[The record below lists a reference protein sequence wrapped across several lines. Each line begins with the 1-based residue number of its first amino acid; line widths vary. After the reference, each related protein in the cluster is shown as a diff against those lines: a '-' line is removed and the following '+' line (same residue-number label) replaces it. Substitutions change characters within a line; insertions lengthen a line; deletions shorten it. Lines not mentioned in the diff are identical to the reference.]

1 MSDLS
6 ELNKQL
12 SSLTQDFEKHQQWQE
27 VRQKQINDET
37 YNKMN
42 NKWQEYQTFNTTQN
56 TPYPQLQQPSHNP
69 KLSNQYQQ
77 HTPQHTQQHTP
88 QQIPQTHQP
97 QSQFTRMD
105 NYQVL
110 HQPDNQSHQYHQQE
124 QQQQQQQQDLRQDM
138 NSRMDRFRF
147 DSESNMKHTLV
158 PVDMNHYYS
167 GNLFMEG
174 TPVPNGLPENVE
186 QYSNNNTGLKNQSRL
201 LHQEK
206 SKTLYRN
213 DVNQRM
219 AQFSPL
225 GRTLHFPVNHHSNND
240 NSNSPNANGNAY
252 SNNNNMF
259 PQNMLTK
266 TSRKNEMKAD
276 INARL
281 SGYSPLSSNTPLHED
296 SNNYSRHEIA
306 PYPTHSN
313 ETNSNVNHH
322 HNKHNQI
329 NNNQNSNQNNPNQHN
344 NINRQQKIKFQEMM
358 PVSST

>member
-6 ELNKQL
+6 ELNKQI
-12 SSLTQDFEKHQQWQE
+12 SSLTQDYEIHQQWNE
-27 VRQKQINDET
+27 VRQKQINNQE

-56 TPYPQLQQPSHNP
+56 TPYPQLHQPTSNP
-69 KLSNQYQQ
+69 KLFNQYQQ
-77 HTPQHTQQHTP
+77 DTLQQTQQHIL
-88 QQIPQTHQP
+88 QPQTQQP

-110 HQPDNQSHQYHQQE
+110 HQPDNQHQQFQE
-124 QQQQQQQQDLRQDM
+124 QQQHQQQEQQDLRQDM

-174 TPVPNGLPENVE
+174 MPVPNGLPENVE
-186 QYSNNNTGLKNQSRL
+186 QYNNAGLKNQSRL

-225 GRTLHFPVNHHSNND
+225 GRTLHFPVNHHSTD
-240 NSNSPNANGNAY
+240 NAKTNNANN
-252 SNNNNMF
+252 F

-281 SGYSPLSSNTPLHED
+281 AGYSPLSSNTPFQQEN
-296 SNNYSRHEIA
+296 NNYSRHEIA
-306 PYPTHSN
+306 SYPTH
-313 ETNSNVNHH
+313 TNNPNSSITSQNN
-322 HNKHNQI
+322 NKQN
-329 NNNQNSNQNNPNQHN
+329 NNNQN
-344 NINRQQKIKFQEMM
+344 NINRQQKIKYQEMM

>member
-12 SSLTQDFEKHQQWQE
+12 SSLSQDYETHQQWNE
-27 VRQKQINDET
+27 VRQKQINDEK

-42 NKWQEYQTFNTTQN
+42 NKWQEYQTFNTIQN
-56 TPYPQLQQPSHNP
+56 TPYPQLHQPSHNP

-77 HTPQHTQQHTP
+77 HTQHHTP
-88 QQIPQTHQP
+88 QHIPQTQQP

-110 HQPDNQSHQYHQQE
+110 HQPDNQSHQYQQQE
-124 QQQQQQQQDLRQDM
+124 QQQQHQDLRQDM

-186 QYSNNNTGLKNQSRL
+186 HYSNNTGLKNQSRL

-225 GRTLHFPVNHHSNND
+225 GRTLHFPVNHHSND
-240 NSNSPNANGNAY
+240 NNPQGN
-252 SNNNNMF
+252 NTNTF

-281 SGYSPLSSNTPLHED
+281 SGYSPLSSNTPFQQEN
-296 SNNYSRHEIA
+296 NNYSRHEIA

-313 ETNSNVNHH
+313 TPNSNITSQNDNHQ
-322 HNKHNQI
+322 N
-329 NNNQNSNQNNPNQHN
+329 NNNQNNSKQHS

>member
-12 SSLTQDFEKHQQWQE
+12 SSLSQDFETHQQWNE
-27 VRQKQINDET
+27 VRQKQINDEK

-42 NKWQEYQTFNTTQN
+42 NKWQQYQTFNYTQN
-56 TPYPQLQQPSHNP
+56 TPYPQPQRPTHNP
-69 KLSNQYQQ
+69 KLPNNYQQ
-77 HTPQHTQQHTP
+77 YP
-88 QQIPQTHQP
+88 QQQTPSQHQP

-110 HQPDNQSHQYHQQE
+110 HQPELHQNQQTQYPQQYQE
-124 QQQQQQQQDLRQDM
+124 QQQEQHPQQDLRQDM

-147 DSESNMKHTLV
+147 DTESNMKHTLV

-174 TPVPNGLPENVE
+174 SPVPNGLPKNVE
-186 QYSNNNTGLKNQSRL
+186 QYSNNTGLKNQSRL

-213 DVNQRM
+213 DVNERM

-225 GRTLHFPVNHHSNND
+225 GRTLHFPVNHHS
-240 NSNSPNANGNAY
+240 A
-252 SNNNNMF
+252 NNNNNPNTNYNSNGNTNNNAF
-259 PQNMLTK
+259 PQNVLTK

-281 SGYSPLSSNTPLHED
+281 SGYSPLSSNTPFQQEN
-296 SNNYSRHEIA
+296 NNYSRHEIA

-313 ETNSNVNHH
+313 HFNQTNTNT
-322 HNKHNQI
+322 KTNQ
-329 NNNQNSNQNNPNQHN
+329 NQNND

>member
-12 SSLTQDFEKHQQWQE
+12 SSLTQDFETHQQWNE
-27 VRQKQINDET
+27 VRQKQINDEK

-42 NKWQEYQTFNTTQN
+42 NKWQQYQTFNTVQN
-56 TPYPQLQQPSHNP
+56 TPYPQPQHPTHNP
-69 KLSNQYQQ
+69 KLLNNY
-77 HTPQHTQQHTP
+77 QQHTP
-88 QQIPQTHQP
+88 QQINHSNKTQP
-97 QSQFTRMD
+97 QFTRMD
-105 NYQVL
+105 NYQIL
-110 HQPDNQSHQYHQQE
+110 HQPELQQNYIQQPQSQSQPH
-124 QQQQQQQQDLRQDM
+124 QQQQDLRQDM

-174 TPVPNGLPENVE
+174 SPVPNGLPQNVE
-186 QYSNNNTGLKNQSRL
+186 HYNPNSGLKNQSRL

-213 DVNQRM
+213 DVNDRM

-225 GRTLHFPVNHHSNND
+225 GRTLHFPVNHHSENNSD
-240 NSNSPNANGNAY
+240 NP
-252 SNNNNMF
+252 NNNNF
-259 PQNMLTK
+259 PQNVLTK

-276 INARL
+276 INSRL
-281 SGYSPLSSNTPLHED
+281 SGYTPLSSNTPLQQEN
-296 SNNYSRHEIA
+296 NNYSRNEIA
-306 PYPTHSN
+306 PYP
-313 ETNSNVNHH
+313 
-322 HNKHNQI
+322 
-329 NNNQNSNQNNPNQHN
+329 NNNNNPNLQSNNPQSNKPQSYNPQSNKPQSNNPQSNNNNN

>member
-1 MSDLS
+1 MADLN
-6 ELNKQL
+6 ELNKQI

-27 VRQKQINDET
+27 VRQNQINDEK

-56 TPYPQLQQPSHNP
+56 TPYPQLHQPSHNP
-69 KLSNQYQQ
+69 KLSNQHQTHQ
-77 HTPQHTQQHTP
+77 P

-110 HQPDNQSHQYHQQE
+110 HQPNNQHQQYQE
-124 QQQQQQQQDLRQDM
+124 HKQQQYQVQQDLRQDM

-147 DSESNMKHTLV
+147 DTESNMKHTLV

-174 TPVPNGLPENVE
+174 APVPNGLPKNVE

-225 GRTLHFPVNHHSNND
+225 GRTLHFPVNHHSNN
-240 NSNSPNANGNAY
+240 NSNIPNSNDNTNNNANNNAY

-281 SGYSPLSSNTPLHED
+281 SGYSPLSSNTPFQQEN
-296 SNNYSRHEIA
+296 NNYSRHEIA

-313 ETNSNVNHH
+313 NPNSNITSQN
-322 HNKHNQI
+322 
-329 NNNQNSNQNNPNQHN
+329 NNNQNNNNQKND
-344 NINRQQKIKFQEMM
+344 NINRQQKIKYQEMM

>member
-12 SSLTQDFEKHQQWQE
+12 SSLSQDFETHQQWNE
-27 VRQKQINDET
+27 VRQKQINDEK

-56 TPYPQLQQPSHNP
+56 TPYPQPQHPTHNP
-69 KLSNQYQQ
+69 KLPNNYQQYPQQQTIQNNYNHQPYQSNQS
-77 HTPQHTQQHTP
+77 
-88 QQIPQTHQP
+88 HQP

-110 HQPDNQSHQYHQQE
+110 HQPELHQNQQTQYPQQYQE
-124 QQQQQQQQDLRQDM
+124 QQQKQHPQQDLRQDM

-147 DSESNMKHTLV
+147 DTESNMKHTLV

-174 TPVPNGLPENVE
+174 SPVPNGLPENVE
-186 QYSNNNTGLKNQSRL
+186 QYSNNSGLKNQSRL

-213 DVNQRM
+213 DVNERM

-225 GRTLHFPVNHHSNND
+225 GRTLHFPVNHHS
-240 NSNSPNANGNAY
+240 A
-252 SNNNNMF
+252 NNNNNPNTNYNSNGNTNNNAF
-259 PQNMLTK
+259 PQNVLTK

-281 SGYSPLSSNTPLHED
+281 SGYSPLSSNTPFQQEN
-296 SNNYSRHEIA
+296 NNYSRHEIA

-313 ETNSNVNHH
+313 HLNQTNTNT
-322 HNKHNQI
+322 KTNQ
-329 NNNQNSNQNNPNQHN
+329 NQNNDT
-344 NINRQQKIKFQEMM
+344 INRQQKIKFQEMM

>member
-6 ELNKQL
+6 ALNKQL

-27 VRQKQINDET
+27 IRQNQINDKT

-56 TPYPQLQQPSHNP
+56 TPYPQLHQPSHNP

-77 HTPQHTQQHTP
+77 HTQQQIPQTQQIP

-97 QSQFTRMD
+97 QSQYTRMD

-110 HQPDNQSHQYHQQE
+110 HKPNNQHHQYQE
-124 QQQQQQQQDLRQDM
+124 QQQEQKQQQQDLRQDM
-138 NSRMDRFRF
+138 NSRMDLFRF

-174 TPVPNGLPENVE
+174 TPVPNSLPENVE
-186 QYSNNNTGLKNQSRL
+186 QYNINNTGLKNQSRL

-219 AQFSPL
+219 AEFSPL

-240 NSNSPNANGNAY
+240 K
-252 SNNNNMF
+252 NNMF

-266 TSRKNEMKAD
+266 TSRKNEMKGD

-281 SGYSPLSSNTPLHED
+281 SGYSPLSSNTPFQQKNH
-296 SNNYSRHEIA
+296 NYSRHEIA

-313 ETNSNVNHH
+313 ETNSNVNNH
-322 HNKHNQI
+322 HNTH
-329 NNNQNSNQNNPNQHN
+329 NQNND
-344 NINRQQKIKFQEMM
+344 NINRQQKIKYQEMM

>member
-1 MSDLS
+1 MADLN

-12 SSLTQDFEKHQQWQE
+12 SSLTQDFETHQQWQE
-27 VRQKQINDET
+27 VRQKQINDEK

-42 NKWQEYQTFNTTQN
+42 SKWQDYHTFNTTQN
-56 TPYPQLQQPSHNP
+56 IPYPQPQQQPTQ
-69 KLSNQYQQ
+69 QYQQ
-77 HTPQHTQQHTP
+77 PTQQY
-88 QQIPQTHQP
+88 QQPTQQYQQPQT
-97 QSQFTRMD
+97 QFTRMD

-110 HQPDNQSHQYHQQE
+110 HQPNHQQQYPQQQYP
-124 QQQQQQQQDLRQDM
+124 QQQQHQQHKQHLQQQQDLRQDM
-138 NSRMDRFRF
+138 NSRMDLFRF
-147 DSESNMKHTLV
+147 DTESNMKHTLV

-186 QYSNNNTGLKNQSRL
+186 QYQNANSGLRNQSRL

-213 DVNQRM
+213 DVNERM

-225 GRTLHFPVNHHSNND
+225 GRTLHFPVNQHSTNVNPQDNNT
-240 NSNSPNANGNAY
+240 
-252 SNNNNMF
+252 NNF

-281 SGYSPLSSNTPLHED
+281 SGYSPLSSNTPFQQD
-296 SNNYSRHEIA
+296 NNNFSRHEIA
-306 PYPTHSN
+306 PYPSN
-313 ETNSNVNHH
+313 PNNNNGSSSSNNFNNDNSNV
-322 HNKHNQI
+322 
-329 NNNQNSNQNNPNQHN
+329 
-344 NINRQQKIKFQEMM
+344 NRQQKIKFQEMM

>member
-12 SSLTQDFEKHQQWQE
+12 SSLSQDFETQQQWNE
-27 VRQKQINDET
+27 VRQKQINDEK

-56 TPYPQLQQPSHNP
+56 TPYPQPQHPTHNP
-69 KLSNQYQQ
+69 KLPNNYQQYPQQQTIQNNFTYQHYQSNQS
-77 HTPQHTQQHTP
+77 
-88 QQIPQTHQP
+88 HQP

-110 HQPDNQSHQYHQQE
+110 HQPELHQNQQTQYQQQYQE
-124 QQQQQQQQDLRQDM
+124 QQQEQHPQQDLRQDM
-138 NSRMDRFRF
+138 NSRMDKFRF
-147 DSESNMKHTLV
+147 DTESNMKHTLV

-174 TPVPNGLPENVE
+174 SPVPNGLPENVE
-186 QYSNNNTGLKNQSRL
+186 QYSNNTGLKNQSRL

-213 DVNQRM
+213 DVNERM

-225 GRTLHFPVNHHSNND
+225 GRTLHFPVNHHST
-240 NSNSPNANGNAY
+240 
-252 SNNNNMF
+252 NNNSQVNTNNNAF
-259 PQNMLTK
+259 PQNILTK

-281 SGYSPLSSNTPLHED
+281 SGYTPLSSNTPLQD
-296 SNNYSRHEIA
+296 INNYSRNEIA
-306 PYPTHSN
+306 PYPTHSGN
-313 ETNSNVNHH
+313 A
-322 HNKHNQI
+322 NQQS
-329 NNNQNSNQNNPNQHN
+329 NNQLANNQQYNNTNNHQNN

>member
-12 SSLTQDFEKHQQWQE
+12 SSLSQDFETHQQWNE
-27 VRQKQINDET
+27 VRQKQINDEK

-42 NKWQEYQTFNTTQN
+42 NKWQQYQTFNTTQN
-56 TPYPQLQQPSHNP
+56 TPYPQPQLPTYNP
-69 KLSNQYQQ
+69 KLPNNYQQ
-77 HTPQHTQQHTP
+77 LPRHQPPSQ
-88 QQIPQTHQP
+88 HQP

-110 HQPDNQSHQYHQQE
+110 HQPENYQYQQHQNQQHQQ
-124 QQQQQQQQDLRQDM
+124 QHQQQQQDLRQDM

-174 TPVPNGLPENVE
+174 TPTPNGLPENVE
-186 QYSNNNTGLKNQSRL
+186 QYNPNSGLKNQSRL

-213 DVNQRM
+213 DVNERM

-225 GRTLHFPVNHHSNND
+225 GRTLHFPVNHHSTDNNIQD
-240 NSNSPNANGNAY
+240 NNT
-252 SNNNNMF
+252 NNF
-259 PQNMLTK
+259 PQNVLTK

-281 SGYSPLSSNTPLHED
+281 SGYTPLSSNTPLQD
-296 SNNYSRHEIA
+296 TNNYSRNEIA
-306 PYPTHSN
+306 PYPTHSGN
-313 ETNSNVNHH
+313 PNIQS
-322 HNKHNQI
+322 
-329 NNNQNSNQNNPNQHN
+329 NNQQSNNPQSNNQQSNNLQSN

>member
-12 SSLTQDFEKHQQWQE
+12 SSLSQDFETHKQWNE
-27 VRQKQINDET
+27 VRQKQINDEK

-42 NKWQEYQTFNTTQN
+42 NKWQQYQTFNTTQN
-56 TPYPQLQQPSHNP
+56 TPYPQPQIPTHNP
-69 KLSNQYQQ
+69 KLPNNYQQ
-77 HTPQHTQQHTP
+77 LSHQHSSSQ
-88 QQIPQTHQP
+88 HQP

-110 HQPDNQSHQYHQQE
+110 HQPELQHN
-124 QQQQQQQQDLRQDM
+124 QQQQQNQHQHQNQQQDLRQDM

-174 TPVPNGLPENVE
+174 TPTPNGLPQNVE
-186 QYSNNNTGLKNQSRL
+186 QYNPNSGLKNQSRL

-213 DVNQRM
+213 DVNDRM

-225 GRTLHFPVNHHSNND
+225 GRTLHFPVNHHSTENNTQVD
-240 NSNSPNANGNAY
+240 NT
-252 SNNNNMF
+252 NNF
-259 PQNMLTK
+259 PQNVLTK

-281 SGYSPLSSNTPLHED
+281 SGYTPLSSNTPLQD
-296 SNNYSRHEIA
+296 TNNYSRNEIA
-306 PYPTHSN
+306 PYPTHSG
-313 ETNSNVNHH
+313 
-322 HNKHNQI
+322 
-329 NNNQNSNQNNPNQHN
+329 NPNQQSINQQFNNQQSNNQLSNNQQSNN
-344 NINRQQKIKFQEMM
+344 NINRQSKIKFQEMM